1 MEKGVNQTHRLK
13 NISGIT
19 QIKKTKI
26 VLSYSDNYDGVGRL
40 HGNSWALFQ
49 HINITNKPE

>member
-40 HGNSWALFQ
+40 HGNSWALFL
-49 HINITNKPE
+49 TY